1 MADHG
6 AGAAAPGK
14 GIFGHITS
22 ALDGLVRR
30 YLPDPFVIVLLLTVA
45 VFVAG
50 LAFTD
55 AGPVALTQY
64 WGEGFW
70 DLLTFAMQMMLVL
83 VTGFILASTPIFKR
97 LLGKIAALAST
108 PGQAIILVT
117 VVALTASWINWGFG
131 LVIGALF
138 ARRLAQEV
146 PDVDYRLLIASA
158 YSGFVIWHGG
168 LSGSVPLTA
177 ATEGNFLEETIG
189 IIPASETIFAPF
201 NLIIVAVLFVVIPL
215 TNRMM
220 MGHGGKTVLG
230 REVDFGDETEV
241 QPTPETPAE
250 RLEHSAVV
258 SIAAGILG
266 LAYIAYYAWET
277 GYKLNLNIL
286 NFTFLF
292 LGILLHGTPRRFLD
306 CLADAVK
313 GVGGILVQFPFYAGV
328 MGIMVGSGM
337 AEALTEWFVSI
348 ASATTLP
355 VIAFFSAGFVNV
367 LVPSGGGQWAVQGP
381 VMMPAAIE
389 LGADKARVAMAVAWG
404 DAWTNLIQPFW
415 ALPALAIAG
424 LNARDIM
431 GFCLIVLIVTGF
443 VITMGLTFLP

>member
-1 MADHG
+1 
-6 AGAAAPGK
+6 
-14 GIFGHITS
+14 
-22 ALDGLVRR
+22 
-30 YLPDPFVIVLLLTVA
+30 
-45 VFVAG
+45 
-50 LAFTD
+50 
-55 AGPVALTQY
+55 
-64 WGEGFW
+64 
-70 DLLTFAMQMMLVL
+70 MQMMLVL
-83 VTGFILASTPIFKR
+83 VTGYVLASTPVFKKI
-97 LLGKIAALAST
+97 LGKIAALATT

-117 VVALTASWINWGFG
+117 VVALAASWINWGFG

-189 IIPASETIFAPF
+189 LIPASETIFAPF
-201 NLIIVAVLFVVIPL
+201 NLIIVAALFVVIPL

-220 MGHGGKTVLG
+220 MGHGGNTVRG
-230 REVDFGDETEV
+230 GDVDFGAEDEEIKA
-241 QPTPETPAE
+241 PETPAE
-250 RLEHSAVV
+250 RLEQSKVV

-266 LAYIAYYAWET
+266 LGYIAYYAWET
-277 GYKLNLNIL
+277 GYALNLDIL

-306 CLADAVK
+306 CLSDAVK

-328 MGIMVGSGM
+328 MGIMIGSGM
-337 AEALTEWFVSI
+337 AEGLTEWFVSI

-355 VIAFFSAGFVNV
+355 VIAFLSAGFVNI

-381 VMMPAAIE
+381 VMMPAAME
-389 LGADKARVAMAVAWG
+389 LGADKARIAMAVAWG

-424 LNARDIM
+424 LKARDIM
-431 GFCLIVLIVTGF
+431 GFCLTVLVVTGV
-443 VITMGLTFLP
+443 VISLGLTYLP